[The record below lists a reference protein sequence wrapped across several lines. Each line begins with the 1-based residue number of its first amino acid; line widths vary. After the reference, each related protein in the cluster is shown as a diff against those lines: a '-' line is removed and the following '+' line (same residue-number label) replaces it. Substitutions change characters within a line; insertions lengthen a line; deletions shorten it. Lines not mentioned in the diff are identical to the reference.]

1 MCSTGGNGD
10 LDTVQLRH
18 DLFVKEVQKG
28 EDHTVREVSFVEHTH
43 EVINADRSHLLTE
56 LAGDRVCSGASP
68 LSPIAVLGS
77 QTRAGTWSC
86 TLGTKGHPQAA
97 GS

>member
-18 DLFVKEVQKG
+18 DLFVKEVQRG
-28 EDHTVREVSFVEHTH
+28 EDHTVRGVSFVEHTH
-43 EVINADRSHLLTE
+43 EVISADLPHLLTE

-68 LSPIAVLGS
+68 LSPVAVWCS
-77 QTRAGTWSC
+77 QTRAGTWSS
-86 TLGTKGHPQAA
+86 TLATKGHPQAA
-97 GS
+97 ES